1 MRSNTI
7 FLFFISLFALSLI
20 AASGGEIST
29 ELIKWSPDKKLTWND
44 FQGKPTGKLKETKAV
59 TWTKLKGRP
68 EVFVDRI
75 EYDYSCYFNKEK
87 SWHAG
92 NFSSPLLNHEQ
103 GHFDIAEVYARKF
116 RKALSQH
123 VSIKMSATGKFL
135 DSLEMSIE
143 NDEKNFTNVYEM
155 ETDSSRNTQGQ
166 AKWDLKI
173 KMLLE
178 ETKVN
183 SSTLVIIKRKF

>member
-1 MRSNTI
+1 M
-7 FLFFISLFALSLI
+7 I

-29 ELIKWSPDKKLTWND
+29 ELIKWSADKKLTWND
-44 FQGKPTGKLKETKAV
+44 FQGKPTLKSKVSKAV

-68 EVFVDRI
+68 EVFDDRI
-75 EYDYSCYFNKEK
+75 EYDYSCYFNKER
-87 SWHAG
+87 SWHIG
-92 NFSSPLLNHEQ
+92 SPSSKLLNHEQ

-123 VSIKMSATGKFL
+123 VSTNMEATRNFL
-135 DSLEMSIE
+135 DSLEISIE
-143 NDEKNFTNVYEM
+143 NDEKKLTDVYEM

-166 AKWDLKI
+166 ARWDLKI

-178 ETKVN
+178 ETKSHSN
-183 SSTLVIIKRKF
+183 TLVIIKREL